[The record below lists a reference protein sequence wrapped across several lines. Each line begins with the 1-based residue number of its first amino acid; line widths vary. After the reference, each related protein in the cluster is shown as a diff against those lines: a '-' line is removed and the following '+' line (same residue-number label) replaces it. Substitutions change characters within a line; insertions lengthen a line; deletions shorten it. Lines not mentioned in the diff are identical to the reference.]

1 MYNLIDNS
9 IKIKLSIYG
18 IISSL
23 GVIYL
28 LLPVMPGIS
37 VPIFIVL
44 QFILIYFVIKDRS
57 EIKNK
62 KGILVMIPI
71 FVLSLNRYISGS
83 VLWRTTNFIVI
94 IVLYSV
100 MILVLTEKFPV
111 KKNNFEF
118 VFKTISKVFEPF
130 MNFTV
135 PYKWYSIRE
144 GKELKRLLIKRVLI
158 GVLISIPCVI
168 FLLIMLSSADMIFS
182 EKVISINK
190 WIYSIVNFGYIFKLL
205 YGIFAGLY
213 LFGLLYTVFEE
224 KQLIK
229 NPVSLNSVED
239 NRVKKK
245 VHGDIIVL
253 NMLLISILLV
263 YSFFITIQ
271 FKYLFAGAEL
281 PNGLNY
287 SDYARRGFFEL
298 IFLSVMNIGL
308 ILITVYLLRD
318 KIYVEKSKWSQITKL
333 LMLYFCFVTL
343 IMLISS
349 FYRMSLYDNE
359 YGFTRLRVL
368 VNLFLIFESVGLIAT
383 FKYILNPNFNIIAA
397 YAVTGLL
404 YYLTLNTIQI
414 DNIIAKRNIDMYLN
428 GQTETIDINYLMN
441 LSIDAAPQIYRLTDN
456 ANVDILTK
464 NKARIY
470 FEDINLQYNNIN
482 NETNWQ
488 SYNLSIDRARQL
500 IENK

>member
-1 MYNLIDNS
+1 MDNLIDNS
-9 IKIKLSIYG
+9 IRTRLSIYG

-23 GVIYL
+23 SVIYL
-28 LLPVMPGIS
+28 ILPVMPGIS

-44 QFILIYFVIKDRS
+44 QFISIYFVIKDRN
-57 EIKNK
+57 EIKNR

-71 FVLSLNRYISGS
+71 FILSLNRYISGNN
-83 VLWRTTNFIVI
+83 LWRTTNFIVI
-94 IVLYSV
+94 IILYSI
-100 MILVLTEKFPV
+100 MILVLTEKFPI

-118 VFKTISKVFEPF
+118 VFKILFKIFEPF
-130 MNFTV
+130 TNFTV
-135 PYKWYSIRE
+135 PCKWYSISE

-158 GVLISIPCVI
+158 GVVISIPCVI

-229 NPVSLNSVED
+229 NPVSLKSVED
-239 NRVKKK
+239 NTVKKQ
-245 VHGDIIVL
+245 VHGDIIIL
-253 NMLLISILLV
+253 SILLVSILVV

-298 IFLSVMNIGL
+298 IFLSVLNIGL

-318 KIYVEKSKWSQITKL
+318 KIYVEKSKWSQLTKF
-333 LMLYFCFVTL
+333 LMIYFCLVTA

-349 FYRMSLYDNE
+349 FYRMMLYDNE
-359 YGFTRLRVL
+359 YGFTRLRII
-368 VNLFLIFESVGLIAT
+368 VNLFLIFELVGLIAT
-383 FKYILNPNFNIIAA
+383 SKYIIKPNFNILATYVLI
-397 YAVTGLL
+397 GLI
-404 YYLTLNTIQI
+404 YYLTLNIIQI
-414 DNIIAKRNIDMYLN
+414 DNIIAKINIDMYFA
-428 GQTETIDINYLMN
+428 GQTETVDINYLMD
-441 LSIDAAPQIYRLTDN
+441 LSIDAAPQIIRLTDN
-456 ANVDILTK
+456 ENVDILTR

-470 FEDINLQYNNIN
+470 FENIN
-482 NETNWQ
+482 VQYSNIDLNWQ
-488 SYNLSIDRARQL
+488 SNNLSISRAKKIINQMQ
-500 IENK
+500 